1 MAFNGLIKFLNSLI
15 DALASIANI
24 FLGWLPDSPFL
35 DLDIHLPFVD
45 NLGWLI
51 DFSFIVRVT
60 GIWLV
65 AIAAYY
71 VCSTVLRWL
80 KVIS

>member
-1 MAFNGLIKFLNSLI
+1 MVFDGLIKFLNFLI
-15 DALASIANI
+15 DGLSSIANL

-51 DFSFIVRVT
+51 DFAFIVRATTV
-60 GIWLV
+60 WLV